1 MEVDPPEM
9 REIGS
14 ERTAALVQR
23 AKSTR
28 YYAEL
33 VAYLSRV
40 EDDPFPEEN
49 TVCRAFERGD
59 LEVVAITTPPRDGRM
74 PRIGLTFNFEG
85 GTTTLAV
92 AERHENGER
101 SILRLIYPEP
111 FAPNVEEERSGIERV
126 VGEDSSV
133 RVERPDGF
141 VVFHTERSP
150 SDRTRSSP

>member
-1 MEVDPPEM
+1 MDGDSPEA
-9 REIGS
+9 RELGS
-14 ERTAALVQR
+14 ERLRSLVRR
-23 AKSTR
+23 AMETR

-49 TVCRAFERGD
+49 TVCRAFERGA
-59 LEVVAITTPPRDGRM
+59 LEVVGLMTPPRDRGL

-85 GTTTLAV
+85 KTLTLAD
-92 AERHENGER
+92 AERTYGDEQLVQH
-101 SILRLIYPEP
+101 LIYPEP
-111 FAPNVEEERSGIERV
+111 FAREVEESLSGIERII
-126 VGEDSSV
+126 GDDGSV

-141 VVFHTERSP
+141 VVFHTEQSP